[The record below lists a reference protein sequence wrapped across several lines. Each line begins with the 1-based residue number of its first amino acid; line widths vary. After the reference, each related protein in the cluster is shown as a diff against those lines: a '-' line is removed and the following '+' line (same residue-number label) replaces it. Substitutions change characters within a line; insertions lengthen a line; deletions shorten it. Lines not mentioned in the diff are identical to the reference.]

1 MMSQE
6 QAAKYFIVAWVK
18 DWSLRTY
25 WRVITETTDT
35 PWDQARSLYPW
46 MPDAGWFMANGC
58 VRRFLAEAHR
68 TLNDAMW
75 DAKDDKARLGLA
87 PKIQAFQAGQV
98 RARRIAAAADHREA
112 MKENRRS
119 RISIAIALE
128 SRDRGAGHHWN
139 VCK

>member
-35 PWDQARSLYPW
+35 PWEQAHSLFPW
-46 MPDAGWFMANGC
+46 LPDADWFMRNGW
-58 VRRFLAEAHR
+58 VRVFLADAHK

-87 PKIQAFQAGQV
+87 PKVQALQVGQV
-98 RARRIAAAADHREA
+98 KKLPIAAQEDHKEA
-112 MKENRRS
+112 MKANRRS
-119 RISIAIALE
+119 RISIAITLE
-128 SRDRGAGHHWN
+128 SWDRSAGHHWN